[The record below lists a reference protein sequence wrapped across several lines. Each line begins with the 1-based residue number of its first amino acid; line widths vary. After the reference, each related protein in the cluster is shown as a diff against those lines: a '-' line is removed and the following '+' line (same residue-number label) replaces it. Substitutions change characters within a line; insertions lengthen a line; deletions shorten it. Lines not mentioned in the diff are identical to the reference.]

1 MVEQLDYLEQLEEL
15 LVNYKIK
22 EFDFTKHK
30 NRKKIAHGG
39 FSDVYSIVFEGT
51 PYALKCLK
59 NNLGYYEFKLL
70 KREIKLLHKV
80 DHRNIIKL
88 YGISRAPAQTEDT
101 TNIMLVLKLANGG
114 NLRDHLAKKQQMG
127 LYKILWIDLIQI
139 GMDITN
145 GLKYLHDNGIIHR
158 DLHSKNILINDGNAL
173 ISDFG
178 YSQKLNDSITFD
190 GSDMIGV
197 IPYIEPQC
205 FVQTKIKRDQA
216 SDIYS
221 LGVLFWELTS
231 GTPPFSNFSNQLIL
245 ITKIPKG
252 LREKPIS
259 NTPLN
264 YVNLY
269 NQCWSSEPN
278 KRPTLEFVLDELK
291 KLQTTDIVSIT
302 HVINEQW
309 IKCFSLNK
317 GRNLNRNKF
326 VIGRGIILGD
336 DGELKIEKIRQSI
349 PIIYFP
355 KGKNGLQT
363 ENNNAYIHI
372 PVLTLHYE
380 CNTTSEFI
388 QNIREVINISDTAEK
403 FKKLG
408 ENFNYYGEY
417 VVTSVIVGGILT
429 IKNWSE
435 INNKNK
441 SRLKAYLQLGIDY
454 AKGIRLKNFENTP
467 IDDLHIFVNSK
478 NLQNAGNLYKWI
490 KDLHNSKDLLE
501 IISYETFKP
510 SFQLLPEDLIQKI
523 HEFYNVQ
530 YIDEAE
536 LISGIQTQYDK
547 KIFPEWITSSELP
560 LYICDWIQDN
570 LLQHGI
576 VLHRSKPGRAKKAA
590 LKFLKEPEIIQIDKI
605 TIILTQPKTR
615 QEVYLFE
622 NGLILK
628 NEDELEL
635 NNIPFIEHRSTNNIP
650 LEDFENTKEQFS
662 NAIYCQIIFN
672 TIKISFDTSDV
683 EYLREFL
690 SSITSAHQDSE
701 SSRNLC
707 KLFGNDY
714 GYLLPRTFTLGGIL
728 SKKYISNN
736 HPKDFPT
743 QRLDLKYDDPN
754 ASQKIEQLLETW
766 NKEFKDVNTFYF
778 INNEGDVIYRNKI
791 GDWLNTLA
799 NNPKNWSIIS
809 SEDWMKMYN
818 VSNPNT

>member
-1 MVEQLDYLEQLEEL
+1 M
-15 LVNYKIK
+15 
-22 EFDFTKHK
+22 
-30 NRKKIAHGG
+30 KIA
-39 FSDVYSIVFEGT
+39 
-51 PYALKCLK
+51 K
-59 NNLGYYEFKLL
+59 
-70 KREIKLLHKV
+70 
-80 DHRNIIKL
+80 
-88 YGISRAPAQTEDT
+88 
-101 TNIMLVLKLANGG
+101 
-114 NLRDHLAKKQQMG
+114 
-127 LYKILWIDLIQI
+127 
-139 GMDITN
+139 
-145 GLKYLHDNGIIHR
+145 
-158 DLHSKNILINDGNAL
+158 
-173 ISDFG
+173 
-178 YSQKLNDSITFD
+178 
-190 GSDMIGV
+190 
-197 IPYIEPQC
+197 
-205 FVQTKIKRDQA
+205 
-216 SDIYS
+216 
-221 LGVLFWELTS
+221 
-231 GTPPFSNFSNQLIL
+231 
-245 ITKIPKG
+245 
-252 LREKPIS
+252 
-259 NTPLN
+259 
-264 YVNLY
+264 
-269 NQCWSSEPN
+269 
-278 KRPTLEFVLDELK
+278 DELK

-326 VIGRGIILGD
+326 VIGKGIILGD

-363 ENNNAYIHI
+363 EHNNAYIHI
-372 PVLTLHYE
+372 PDLALHYE

-408 ENFNYYGEY
+408 EIFNYYGEY
-417 VVTSVIVGGILT
+417 IVTSVIVGGIIT

-467 IDDLHIFVNSK
+467 IDDLHVFVNSK

-510 SFQLLPEDLIQKI
+510 SFQLLPEDLIKKI

-530 YIDEAE
+530 YTDEAE
-536 LISGIQTQYDK
+536 LISRIQTQYDK
-547 KIFPEWITSSELP
+547 KIFPEWITSSEFH
-560 LYICDWIQDN
+560 YIYMTGFKIIYYN
-570 LLQHGI
+570 T
-576 VLHRSKPGRAKKAA
+576 
-590 LKFLKEPEIIQIDKI
+590 EPKIIQIDKI
-605 TIILTQPKTR
+605 TIILMQPKTR

-622 NGLILK
+622 NGFILK
-628 NEDELEL
+628 KEDELEL

-650 LEDFENTKEQFS
+650 LEDFENSKEQFS

-690 SSITSAHQDSE
+690 NSITSAHQDSE

-714 GYLLPRTFTLGGIL
+714 GYLLPRTFTLGGVL

-736 HPKDFPT
+736 YPKDFPT

-766 NKEFKDVNTFYF
+766 NKEFKDVNTFYC

-799 NNPKNWSIIS
+799 NNSKNWCIIS